1 MPFRVPSLLYAV
13 IGLIVAFVQDYFDA
27 LGTLPRILTAV
38 LAVLLW
44 PLLILGFDVR
54 VTR

>member
-13 IGLIVAFVQDYFDA
+13 IGLVVAFVQDYLDS
-27 LGTLPRILTAV
+27 LGTISRILTAL
-38 LAVLLW
+38 LAILLW
-44 PLLILGFDVR
+44 PLILLGFDVR